1 MTGSEEP
8 WLLANDTH
16 NPSTSERVLTFDI
29 ASCCFIPNFIP
40 SKIWKDI
47 PKSSIW
53 VTTPPIEEN
62 LSGYRLVACK
72 PINFFFFKK
81 DTKQQGGEGE
91 IVSPFHSFIFFPKTV
106 MTVSSKILILK
117 LQIHT
122 FKFAWRWLLCS
133 KIGCKT
139 NEWRKSKW
147 LPPLDHKNVPPF

>member
-40 SKIWKDI
+40 STIWKDI

-72 PINFFFFKK
+72 PIIFFSLKK
-81 DTKQQGGEGE
+81 TPSSRVENGRLFPLS
-91 IVSPFHSFIFFPKTV
+91 IVLFFFPKTV

-122 FKFAWRWLLCS
+122 FKFAWRWLLCF

-139 NEWRKSKW
+139 KEWRKSKW